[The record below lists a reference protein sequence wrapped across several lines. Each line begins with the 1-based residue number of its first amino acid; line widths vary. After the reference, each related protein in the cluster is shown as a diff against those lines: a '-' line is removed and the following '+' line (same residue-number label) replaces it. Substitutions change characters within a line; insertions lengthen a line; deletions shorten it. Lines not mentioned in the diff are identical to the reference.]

1 MEKNI
6 FEKFIKTAKNIYY
19 DDSFN
24 DDIILIALFK
34 AASINIYDKAKI
46 QIKNN
51 IRNIGKVKP
60 KKSIKLFI
68 SELKNNNKKEKNKIK
83 HIKESDLKIL
93 DKSMPFLQSIIDL
106 DDVYIKAIAPFLIWC
121 FQTNMDVKSSNDIKK
136 SLRYNSLKKVKENLT
151 ILNSSEDKQKNYFL
165 SNSNSII
172 GYKNYKDYKDYIYYL
187 QTKKFKFVKTYIDK
201 FDYKLFKITD
211 RKYNKHIGKNETIS
225 ERNKLN
231 YFFSLLFNDID
242 WNYTLSV
249 LLFDTKTLLFRQ
261 IPSVINIYF
270 DMIYYTFETEKP
282 CGNLNSLEY
291 SEKTDEYANKLLS
304 NTDSAILIED
314 ITNFLLKE
322 DVMKDSITFI
332 AENYKSNKKIEKR
345 YDDKYWLNYIKEICK
360 DRVNPHFED
369 FQNYIESEN
378 IDNWEYIN
386 ILKTVID
393 YSKKLELLCNDYDND
408 EAKEEINN
416 ILEMINILIDKYEIK
431 KSKTGNL
438 LI

>member
-6 FEKFIKTAKNIYY
+6 FEKFIKTAKDIYY

-60 KKSIKLFI
+60 KKSIKPFI

-83 HIKESDLKIL
+83 YIKESDLKIL
-93 DKSMPFLQSIIDL
+93 NKSMPFLQSIIDL
-106 DDVYIKAIAPFLIWC
+106 DNGYIKAIAPFLIWC

-136 SLRYNSLKKVKENLT
+136 SLRYNSLKEVKENLT

-172 GYKNYKDYKDYIYYL
+172 GYKDYKDYIYSL

-211 RKYNKHIGKNETIS
+211 RKYNKYIGKNETIS

-242 WNYTLSV
+242 CNYTLSV

-270 DMIYYTFETEKP
+270 DMIYYTFDSEKP
-282 CGNLNSLEY
+282 YVNLSSLEY
-291 SEKTDEYANKLLS
+291 SEKIDEYANKLSS
-304 NTDSAILIED
+304 NPDSSILIED

-332 AENYKSNKKIEKR
+332 AENYKSNKKTEKR
-345 YDDKYWLNYIKEICK
+345 YDDKYWLNYIKEVSK

-378 IDNWEYIN
+378 IDNWEYIDIMN
-386 ILKTVID
+386 TIID
-393 YSKKLELLCNDYDND
+393 YSKKLELLCDGYYND
-408 EAKEEINN
+408 EAKEEVREKINN
-416 ILEMINILIDKYEIK
+416 ILEIINVLVDKYKYEIK
-431 KSKTGNL
+431 KSES
-438 LI
+438 